1 MNIAFLLQPKQRVA
15 YLYGDNSLRQGL
27 EKMRHHGYTAVP
39 VIDREGCYLGTI
51 SEGDFLW
58 QILAMDTLD
67 MKDLEHVQIQDV
79 LQPGNYPPVPITVSV
94 EELLNSAM
102 NQNFIPVVD
111 DYNSFIGLV
120 TRREIISRLSN
131 QKPETLRRIV

>member
-39 VIDREGCYLGTI
+39 VIDREGRYLGTI

-67 MKDLEHVQIQDV
+67 MKDLERVRIQDV
-79 LQPGNYPPVPITVSV
+79 LRPESYPPVPITVSV
-94 EELLNSAM
+94 EALLNSAM

>member
-79 LQPGNYPPVPITVSV
+79 LQPGSYPPVPITVSV

>member
-27 EKMRHHGYTAVP
+27 EKMRYTAVP

-79 LQPGNYPPVPITVSV
+79 LQPGSYPPVPITVSV

>member
-79 LQPGNYPPVPITVSV
+79 LQPGSYPPVPITVSV

-120 TRREIISRLSN
+120 TRREIISSLSN

>member
-79 LQPGNYPPVPITVSV
+79 LQPGSYPPVPITVSV

-111 DYNSFIGLV
+111 EYNSFIGLV

>member
-15 YLYGDNSLRQGL
+15 YLYGDNYLRQGL

-79 LQPGNYPPVPITVSV
+79 LQPGSYPPVPITVSV

>member
-39 VIDREGCYLGTI
+39 VIDREGRYLGTI

-79 LQPGNYPPVPITVSV
+79 LQPGSYPPVPITVSV

>member
-1 MNIAFLLQPKQRVA
+1 MLFCCSRSS
-15 YLYGDNSLRQGL
+15 GSLI
-27 EKMRHHGYTAVP
+27 YTGIIPCGRAWRKCGTMAILP
-39 VIDREGCYLGTI
+39 LRSSTERGVIWEP
-51 SEGDFLW
+51 S
-58 QILAMDTLD
+58 A
-67 MKDLEHVQIQDV
+67 
-79 LQPGNYPPVPITVSV
+79 PGSYPPVPITVSV

>member
-1 MNIAFLLQPKQRVA
+1 MLFR
-15 YLYGDNSLRQGL
+15 S
-27 EKMRHHGYTAVP
+27 
-39 VIDREGCYLGTI
+39 
-51 SEGDFLW
+51 
-58 QILAMDTLD
+58 
-67 MKDLEHVQIQDV
+67 KDLEHVQIQDV
-79 LQPGNYPPVPITVSV
+79 LQPGSYPPVPITVSV

>member
-79 LQPGNYPPVPITVSV
+79 LQPGSSPPVPITVSV

>member
-1 MNIAFLLQPKQRVA
+1 MNITFLLQPKQRVA

-79 LQPGNYPPVPITVSV
+79 LQPGSYPPVPITVSV

>member
-1 MNIAFLLQPKQRVA
+1 MNIAFLFQPKQRVA

-79 LQPGNYPPVPITVSV
+79 LQPGSYPPVPITVSV

>member
-79 LQPGNYPPVPITVSV
+79 LQPGSYPPVPITVSV

-102 NQNFIPVVD
+102 NQNSIPVVD

>member
-1 MNIAFLLQPKQRVA
+1 MNIAYLLTPKHRVA
-15 YLYGDNSLRQGL
+15 YLYDDNTIRQGL
-27 EKMRHHGYTAVP
+27 EKLRHHGRSAVP
-39 VIDREGCYLGTI
+39 VINRKGQYVGTV

-79 LQPGNYPPVPITVSV
+79 LQPGSYPPVPITVSV

>member
-51 SEGDFLW
+51 SEGDFRW

-79 LQPGNYPPVPITVSV
+79 LQPGSYPPVPITVSV

>member
-1 MNIAFLLQPKQRVA
+1 VNIAFLLQPKQRVA

-79 LQPGNYPPVPITVSV
+79 LQPGSYPPVPITVSV

>member
-15 YLYGDNSLRQGL
+15 YLYGDKSLRQGL

-79 LQPGNYPPVPITVSV
+79 LQPGSYPPVPITVSV